1 MEQDHAIMYYCDP
14 EKNADCRKSCCAH
27 CMTIEEGGVCFIT
40 LHREFARTDA
50 NGDPVTYEPK
60 RRKFPS
66 GGAGSAGRQ
75 KTVSNFHQ
83 MEISQARKG
92 KPTGD
97 GVERKE
103 GNPLP

>member
-60 RRKFPS
+60 RKFPS
-66 GGAGSAGRQ
+66 GGNL
-75 KTVSNFHQ
+75 KY
-83 MEISQARKG
+83 ARKG
-92 KPTGD
+92 KPTGG